1 MRYEHI
7 ELDLTT
13 AACAALLTMLKRGDP
28 LGEAWSDHTATEM
41 INLRSE
47 LEARLQRRDQD
58 PKATDP
64 LMR

>member
-13 AACAALLTMLKRGDP
+13 ETCAVLLEALERFDRV
-28 LGEAWSDHTATEM
+28 GEGLSEHTTNELA
-41 INLRSE
+41 NLRNE
-47 LEARLQRRDQD
+47 LRARLQRRDQD

>member
-13 AACAALLTMLKRGDP
+13 ETCAVLLEALEGLDPIGAAFS
-28 LGEAWSDHTATEM
+28 EHTNNEITE
-41 INLRSE
+41 LR
-47 LEARLQRRDQD
+47 ARLQRRDQD

>member
-1 MRYEHI
+1 MRYEHL

-13 AACAALLTMLKRGDP
+13 AACDELYAILRSPPGL
-28 LGEAWSDHTATEM
+28 SDELW
-41 INLRSE
+41 NLRNE
-47 LEARLQRRDQD
+47 LRARLQRRDQD

>member
-13 AACAALLTMLKRGDP
+13 ATCAVLLEALEGLDP
-28 LGEAWSDHTATEM
+28 IGAGLSEHTNNEIT
-41 INLRSE
+41 NLRNE
-47 LEARLQRRDQD
+47 LRARLQRRDQD